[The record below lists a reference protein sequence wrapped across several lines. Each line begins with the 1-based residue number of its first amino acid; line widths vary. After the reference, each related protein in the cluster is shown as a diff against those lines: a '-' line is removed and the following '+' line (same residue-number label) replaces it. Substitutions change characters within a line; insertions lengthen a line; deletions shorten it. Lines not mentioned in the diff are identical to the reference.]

1 VTDETDD
8 TVRLN
13 GPRVGERT
21 GFARTLPYAA
31 ATIVLAAVAGAGA
44 WWSLRPEAVPPAQ
57 QLAMA
62 PPAVPA
68 LPQAPPVPAV
78 SQAPAPPT
86 PPAVPLP
93 PLATEAQ
100 ILADAPEQTTI
111 YRFAPQPAVIV
122 VQFPN
127 LREQATM
134 LNRVAA
140 LIEKDGFPRDR
151 VLDHAELD
159 TRIRAAGVTPDTFY
173 YGHDYRSAD
182 ITRFFAIATGLNGD
196 EGRLRNLI
204 AQLGWREHGAL
215 GALISLV
222 RENSNTGLDAS
233 ARATILRHELSH
245 GVYFTEPAYVQYCY
259 HFWRDVLTQGERTLF
274 TGFLQKEG
282 YDPTLEDLIV
292 NETQA
297 YLVHTRDPRFFR
309 AIDVGLTQERV
320 DELRRIFVAGM
331 PPGWLRDA
339 DTVEQQAPPA
349 LTPVRAP

>member
-1 VTDETDD
+1 MTDETDD

-62 PPAVPA
+62 PSAVPA

-222 RENSNTGLDAS
+222 RENSTHRTRRARPRHHPASRTLARRLFHRAGIRSILLSLLARRADARRADVVHGFSAEGRLRSHARGPDRQRDPGLPGPH
-233 ARATILRHELSH
+233 ARPAILRGLSMS
-245 GVYFTEPAYVQYCY
+245 A
-259 HFWRDVLTQGERTLF
+259 
-274 TGFLQKEG
+274 
-282 YDPTLEDLIV
+282 
-292 NETQA
+292 
-297 YLVHTRDPRFFR
+297 
-309 AIDVGLTQERV
+309 
-320 DELRRIFVAGM
+320 
-331 PPGWLRDA
+331 
-339 DTVEQQAPPA
+339 
-349 LTPVRAP
+349 